1 MFQKF
6 KIFEHLNESDVIPLF
21 TMSSTQASGAKRI
34 ESLVYNDSNLPPGAL
49 LQRRCRMFHERSQC
63 PGHSHTLRGCRGCIP
78 CDTSSRSSR
87 RCCWTCAGSCW
98 TLPRG
103 ISPCSDSCLSHT
115 WRNDCFHILHHYH
128 MCPPPLIWRNFKIIL
143 SLILSNLYKVIELS
157 ICVGSSHHSGP
168 RVLPA
173 CYNCWIHT
181 PELLHS
187 RDHGCSLPPP
197 DHTSSHHSWH
207 NSVLHLDTSS
217 PAPPP
222 CHRPPWSWEQSPR
235 APDPRG
241 MSAWQVYTWI
251 RSDDTHCSSLW
262 SWTHCDKT
270 EHTGAV
276 LRTNILCWEIDHV

>member
-1 MFQKF
+1 M
-6 KIFEHLNESDVIPLF
+6 
-21 TMSSTQASGAKRI
+21 T
-34 ESLVYNDSNLPPGAL
+34 
-49 LQRRCRMFHERSQC
+49 
-63 PGHSHTLRGCRGCIP
+63 
-78 CDTSSRSSR
+78 
-87 RCCWTCAGSCW
+87 
-98 TLPRG
+98 
-103 ISPCSDSCLSHT
+103 
-115 WRNDCFHILHHYH
+115 
-128 MCPPPLIWRNFKIIL
+128 
-143 SLILSNLYKVIELS
+143 ELS

-173 CYNCWIHT
+173 FYSCWIHT
-181 PELLHS
+181 PELPHS

-207 NSVLHLDTSS
+207 NSVLLPGTSS

-276 LRTNILCWEIDHV
+276 LRTNILCQEIDHVKLTVRVFSLGNFGVEVCAGDVARSFIQIMQNCQVNFQRNQKDLYKFHVYCPNGSLFMDSFCQWYPHYSCINYLFENNGWPAWRNIVGLSGPSQLGGRRTRRCNEKWKMC